1 MFKVGRPK
9 KEDGSRKTRW
19 RRRCQTLVTN
29 ENVFFLAARTLG
41 MQMHPATVRCLHE
54 TGNCLNCDLFDYYD
68 FGEYHWHTQR
78 IASLLQLS
86 VVSFLIGTPVR
97 QLANRRSLIGK
108 LSYCRTSSDFELPS
122 SVSLHFLIGT
132 PDHRMAD

>member
-9 KEDGSRKTRW
+9 KEEGSRKTRW

-54 TGNCLNCDLFDYYD
+54 TDNCLNCDLFDYYD
-68 FGEYHWHTQR
+68 FGEISLAYATHCVSTTTLRGFFFNWHTCSPAGKSSKSHWQIILLPHFFGLRTPVFGLPAFSHWH
-78 IASLLQLS
+78 S
-86 VVSFLIGTPVR
+86 
-97 QLANRRSLIGK
+97 
-108 LSYCRTSSDFELPS
+108 
-122 SVSLHFLIGT
+122 
-132 PDHRMAD
+132 